1 MILAFITYSLSLES
15 CKDEKNSAEATMETL
30 KEVAIEISQE
40 KIVTQYAQTILDSS
54 NDEFVQGNEVQK
66 ILSKQTK
73 MRAISMSESDTIT
86 QSEEIPIT
94 KSFTI
99 QELIYTDG
107 KCFYQS
113 IDNTASD
120 MKLIETL
127 NVNKQPENEIVVKT
141 EMKDNV
147 VYLYNS
153 NGEVIKT
160 QPVGNMDLKPMIDS
174 LTNYLAEQESSRQ
187 NIKAIRSNV
196 AIQKAISKGMRV
208 VSQNNSEIIME
219 IDIQIP
225 SESSTNRVKTSV
237 YRKAV
242 MSFTPDMKSMNYQ
255 KIYNNNQ
262 LVNQIIYDYAENSEK
277 GFQND
282 LTGFNS
288 ENLPNSN
295 VKKVLNK
302 KLAFRIDGSPYIQNI
317 VEVYKKNSVK
327 LNLKK

>member
-1 MILAFITYSLSLES
+1 
-15 CKDEKNSAEATMETL
+15 
-30 KEVAIEISQE
+30 
-40 KIVTQYAQTILDSS
+40 
-54 NDEFVQGNEVQK
+54 
-66 ILSKQTK
+66 
-73 MRAISMSESDTIT
+73 
-86 QSEEIPIT
+86 
-94 KSFTI
+94 
-99 QELIYTDG
+99 
-107 KCFYQS
+107 
-113 IDNTASD
+113 
-120 MKLIETL
+120 
-127 NVNKQPENEIVVKT
+127 
-141 EMKDNV
+141 MKDNV

>member
-141 EMKDNV
+141 
-147 VYLYNS
+147 
-153 NGEVIKT
+153 
-160 QPVGNMDLKPMIDS
+160 
-174 LTNYLAEQESSRQ
+174 
-187 NIKAIRSNV
+187 
-196 AIQKAISKGMRV
+196 
-208 VSQNNSEIIME
+208 
-219 IDIQIP
+219 
-225 SESSTNRVKTSV
+225 
-237 YRKAV
+237 
-242 MSFTPDMKSMNYQ
+242 
-255 KIYNNNQ
+255 
-262 LVNQIIYDYAENSEK
+262 
-277 GFQND
+277 
-282 LTGFNS
+282 
-288 ENLPNSN
+288 
-295 VKKVLNK
+295 
-302 KLAFRIDGSPYIQNI
+302 
-317 VEVYKKNSVK
+317 
-327 LNLKK
+327 